1 MSEDIK
7 IVIRTDEAAKICRDA
22 LFEHVKNLGMKN
34 VTCEKW
40 YLNCKRKGIVFKG
53 QKDDDKKLNETG
65 ISRSEGSGKSE
76 CVSAGEKKC

>member
-7 IVIRTDEAAKICRDA
+7 IVIRTEEAAKICRDA

-40 YLNCKRKGIVFKG
+40 FLNCKRKGIVFKG
-53 QKDDDKKLNETG
+53 QKNDNDKLDEIGTG
-65 ISRSEGSGKSE
+65 RSEGSGKSE
-76 CVSAGEKKC
+76 YVPAGEKRC